1 MIGVLL
7 LHALTA
13 NWLQDSRMHD
23 VRAPSREPRWQGGA
37 LGVIMRRCVMRAV
50 RTTLGITA
58 GGPRTPAFLLER

>member
-1 MIGVLL
+1 
-7 LHALTA
+7 
-13 NWLQDSRMHD
+13 MHG
-23 VRAPSREPRWQGGA
+23 VRAPSREPRWQGEA